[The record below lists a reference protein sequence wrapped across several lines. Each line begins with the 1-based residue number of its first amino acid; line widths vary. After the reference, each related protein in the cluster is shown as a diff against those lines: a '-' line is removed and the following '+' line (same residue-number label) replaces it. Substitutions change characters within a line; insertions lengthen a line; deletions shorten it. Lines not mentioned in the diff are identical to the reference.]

1 MEHTIY
7 HVGWHF
13 CQSPKAGGGGGG
25 GGGVRSFLN

>member
-7 HVGWHF
+7 HVGSHF

-25 GGGVRSFLN
+25 QELLN